1 MNPNKDNSVIN
12 KDNSVIINGQRV
24 AFPRKGEMLVFPNV
38 PGKSEL
44 TQEQKNT
51 NYVLDA
57 TKKSQEDNAKV
68 AKLESRLAEIRRK
81 DDARQ
86 AAEAALAAKQ
96 SNYNTFDENVAEE
109 YLDSEDFDESV
120 TTNKCGVGCPIS
132 GGRSKKRKGRK
143 GRKSTKKR
151 KLRKGRRRKTIKKRK

>member
-1 MNPNKDNSVIN
+1 MNPNTA
-12 KDNSVIINGQRV
+12 IINGKRV
-24 AFPRKGEMLVFPNV
+24 LFNGKGEMLVFPNV

-68 AKLESRLAEIRRK
+68 AKLESRLAEIRRQEEK
-81 DDARQ
+81 RQ
-86 AAEAALAAKQ
+86 ADAALVAAKQ

-109 YLDSEDFDESV
+109 YLDNEVFDESV
-120 TTNKCGVGCPIS
+120 TTNKCGVRCAIS
-132 GGRSKKRKGRK
+132 GGRSKRRKR
-143 GRKSTKKR
+143 RKSTKKR
-151 KLRKGRRRKTIKKRK
+151 KLRKLKKGRKSTKKRK

>member
-1 MNPNKDNSVIN
+1 MNPN

-132 GGRSKKRKGRK
+132 GGRSKRKKFTKKGR
-143 GRKSTKKR
+143 RKSTTKR